1 MEQQNNEELVALV
14 KELKER
20 NDFLT
25 KQNSELQAK
34 LSRYEH
40 YGSPEYFGTEVE
52 RLKDELREYDYDYD
66 QAVYDDVWSWVK
78 EKLDNDELP
87 HLTKDELKEW
97 LEEKLYTNDEVT
109 GNGSG
114 SYTFNSYTAEKYVC
128 HNIEYIFDRVREEI
142 GYTVDENSVLH
153 AEELDVTMRCALLN
167 EAIDKV
173 VENEIPEEFWEM
185 PTIDDEE
192 EK

>member
-1 MEQQNNEELVALV
+1 MEQQKNEELVALV

-25 KQNSELQAK
+25 KQNAELQTK
-34 LSRYEH
+34 LCRYEH

-87 HLTKDELKEW
+87 HFTKDKLKEW
-97 LEEKLYTNDEVT
+97 LEERLYTDDDVT

-114 SYTFNSYTAEKYVC
+114 SYTFNRYTAEKYIC
-128 HNIEYIFDRVREEI
+128 HNIGYIFDKIKEI
-142 GYTVDENSVLH
+142 GYIVDEKSVLD

-173 VENEIPEEFWEM
+173 VEFEIPEEFWEM
-185 PTIDDEE
+185 PTIDDDEE
-192 EK
+192 E